1 MQNRF
6 AHFTPLA
13 FHSAAATAVAA
24 AVLVTALPAMAQPVP
39 APQVAARSW
48 MLTDVT
54 SGQVLGGANMDER
67 IEPASLTKLMTA
79 YLVFEAVRDGKLKY
93 DQMITPT
100 ETVRTVKNDES
111 RMFLEAGKP
120 ASVRELTQGLIIQ
133 SGNDAALVL
142 AEAVGGTETN
152 FVMLMNREAER
163 LGMKNTH
170 FMNAAGL
177 PDPNH
182 YSTARDLSIL
192 TAALIKNFP
201 QDYKFYSQKDFTY
214 NNIKQSNRNRLLW
227 LDPTVDG
234 GKTGHTKSAGYCL
247 VTSANR
253 PLPDVPGASRRL
265 LSVIVGTKSDAIR
278 TQESLKV
285 LNYGYQFFDTVRL
298 YQAKEALQTPDVYKG
313 QAKSVKLGVAEDKW
327 ITVPKGASARL
338 KPVLERKD
346 PLIAPI
352 AQGQQLGTVKVMDGS
367 TVVSE
372 FPVVA
377 LEAVPE
383 AGFIGR
389 TIDAVKLW
397 FKKK

>member
-1 MQNRF
+1 MQTR
-6 AHFTPLA
+6 TPSRALS
-13 FHSAAATAVAA
+13 SAAVTLVAA
-24 AVLVTALPAMAQPVP
+24 AVLAAAAPALAQPVP
-39 APQVAARSW
+39 APQVAARAW

-54 SGQVLGGANMDER
+54 SGQVLGGGNMDER

-79 YLVFEAVRDGKLKY
+79 YLAVAAVRDGKLKY
-93 DQMITPT
+93 DQMLTPT
-100 ETVRTVKNDES
+100 ETVRSVKTDES
-111 RMFLEAGKP
+111 RMFLQPGKP
-120 ASVRELTQGLIIQ
+120 VSVRNLLQGLIVQ

-163 LGMKNTH
+163 LGMKGTH

-182 YSTARDLSIL
+182 YTTARDLSIL
-192 TAALIKNFP
+192 TSALIRDFP
-201 QDYKFYSQKDFTY
+201 EDYKFYSQKEFTY
-214 NNIKQSNRNRLLW
+214 NNIKQPNRNRLLW
-227 LDPTVDG
+227 IDPTVDG
-234 GKTGHTKSAGYCL
+234 VKTGHTKSAGYCL
-247 VTSANR
+247 ITSAKR
-253 PLPDVPGASRRL
+253 PLPDVPNASRRL
-265 LSVIVGTKSDAIR
+265 LSVMIGTKSEQVR

-285 LNYGYQFFDTVRL
+285 LNYGYQFFDTLRL
-298 YQAKEALQTPDVYKG
+298 YEAKQTLQTPDVYKG
-313 QAKSVKLGVAEDKW
+313 QAKTVKLGVAEDKW
-327 ITVPKGASARL
+327 ITVPKGSGGRL

-352 AQGQQLGTVKVMDGS
+352 AQGQQLGTVKVMDGA
-367 TVVSE
+367 TVVQE

-389 TIDAVKLW
+389 TIDSIKLW

>member
-1 MQNRF
+1 MQTRF
-6 AHFTPLA
+6 AHFTPFA

-54 SGQVLGGANMDER
+54 SGQVLGGTNMDER

-100 ETVRTVKNDES
+100 ETVRSVKTDES

-120 ASVRELTQGLIIQ
+120 ASVREMTQGLIIQ

-170 FMNAAGL
+170 FANAAGL

-192 TAALIKNFP
+192 TAALIKDFP
-201 QDYKFYSQKDFTY
+201 AGLQV
-214 NNIKQSNRNRLLW
+214 LL
-227 LDPTVDG
+227 
-234 GKTGHTKSAGYCL
+234 
-247 VTSANR
+247 
-253 PLPDVPGASRRL
+253 
-265 LSVIVGTKSDAIR
+265 
-278 TQESLKV
+278 
-285 LNYGYQFFDTVRL
+285 
-298 YQAKEALQTPDVYKG
+298 
-313 QAKSVKLGVAEDKW
+313 AEG
-327 ITVPKGASARL
+327 IHL
-338 KPVLERKD
+338 
-346 PLIAPI
+346 
-352 AQGQQLGTVKVMDGS
+352 
-367 TVVSE
+367 
-372 FPVVA
+372 
-377 LEAVPE
+377 
-383 AGFIGR
+383 
-389 TIDAVKLW
+389 
-397 FKKK
+397 

>member
-1 MQNRF
+1 MQTRIPSR
-6 AHFTPLA
+6 ALS
-13 FHSAAATAVAA
+13 SAAVTLVAA
-24 AVLVTALPAMAQPVP
+24 AVLAAAAPALAQPVP
-39 APQVAARSW
+39 APQVAARAW

-54 SGQVLGGANMDER
+54 SGQVLGGGNVDER

-79 YLVFEAVRDGKLKY
+79 YLAVEAVRDGKLKY
-93 DQMITPT
+93 DQMLTPT
-100 ETVRTVKNDES
+100 ETVRSVKTDES
-111 RMFLEAGKP
+111 RMFLQPGKP
-120 ASVRELTQGLIIQ
+120 VSVRDLLQGLIVQ

-163 LGMKNTH
+163 LGMKGTH

-182 YSTARDLSIL
+182 YTTARDLSIL
-192 TAALIKNFP
+192 TAALIRDFP
-201 QDYKFYSQKDFTY
+201 EDYKFYSQKEFTY
-214 NNIKQSNRNRLLW
+214 NNIKQPNRNRLLW
-227 LDPTVDG
+227 IDPTVDG
-234 GKTGHTKSAGYCL
+234 VKTGHTKSAGYCL
-247 VTSANR
+247 ITSAKR
-253 PLPDVPGASRRL
+253 PLPDMPNASRRL
-265 LSVIVGTKSDAIR
+265 LSVMIGTKSEQVR

-285 LNYGYQFFDTVRL
+285 LNYGYQFFDTLRL
-298 YQAKEALQTPDVYKG
+298 YEAKQALQTPDVYKG
-313 QAKSVKLGVAEDKW
+313 QAKTVKLGVAEDKW
-327 ITVPKGASARL
+327 ITVPKGSGGRL
-338 KPVLERKD
+338 KPVLERKE

-352 AQGQQLGTVKVMDGS
+352 VQGQQLGTVKVMDGA
-367 TVVSE
+367 TVVQE

-389 TIDAVKLW
+389 TIDSIKLW

>member
-1 MQNRF
+1 MQTR
-6 AHFTPLA
+6 FTPFA
-13 FHSAAATAVAA
+13 FHSAAIAVVTTAVLATATQ
-24 AVLVTALPAMAQPVP
+24 AVAQPVP
-39 APQVAARSW
+39 APQVAARAW
-48 MLTDVT
+48 MLTNVT
-54 SGQVLGGANMDER
+54 SGQVLGGGNMDER

-79 YLVFEAVRDGKLKY
+79 YLVFETVRDGKLKY

-100 ETVRTVKNDES
+100 ESVRTVKTDES
-111 RMFLEAGKP
+111 RMFLQPGRP
-120 ASVRELTQGLIIQ
+120 ASVREMAQGLIVQ

-182 YSTARDLSIL
+182 YTTARDLSIL
-192 TAALIKNFP
+192 TAALIKDFP
-201 QDYKFYSQKDFTY
+201 QDYKFYSQKEFTY
-214 NNIKQSNRNRLLW
+214 NNIKQPNRNRLLW

-253 PLPDVPGASRRL
+253 PLPDVPGANRRL
-265 LSVIVGTKSDAIR
+265 LSVIIGTKSDQVR

-285 LNYGYQFFDTVRL
+285 LNYGYQFFDTLRL
-298 YQAKEALQTPDVYKG
+298 YDAQQVLQTPDVYKG
-313 QAKSVKLGVAEDKW
+313 QAKTVKLGVVDAKW
-327 ITVPKGASARL
+327 ITVPKGMGGRL
-338 KPVLERKD
+338 KPVLERRD
-346 PLIAPI
+346 PLLAPI
-352 AQGQQLGTVKVMDGS
+352 TQGQPLGTVKVMDGA
-367 TVVSE
+367 TVVQE

-389 TIDAVKLW
+389 TIDSVKLW

>member
-1 MQNRF
+1 MQTRF
-6 AHFTPLA
+6 AHFTPFA

-100 ETVRTVKNDES
+100 ETVRTVKTDES

-120 ASVRELTQGLIIQ
+120 ASVREMTQGLIIQ

-170 FMNAAGL
+170 FANAAGL

-192 TAALIKNFP
+192 TAALIKDFP
-201 QDYKFYSQKDFTY
+201 QDYKFYSQKEFTY

-253 PLPDVPGASRRL
+253 PLPDVPGANRRL
-265 LSVIVGTKSDAIR
+265 LSVIIR

-298 YQAKEALQTPDVYKG
+298 YKAKEALQTPDVYKG

-327 ITVPKGASARL
+327 ITVPKGAGARL

-383 AGFIGR
+383 AGFVGR

>member
-1 MQNRF
+1 
-6 AHFTPLA
+6 
-13 FHSAAATAVAA
+13 
-24 AVLVTALPAMAQPVP
+24 
-39 APQVAARSW
+39 

-79 YLVFEAVRDGKLKY
+79 YLVFEAVRGGKLKY

-100 ETVRTVKNDES
+100 ETVRTVKTDES

-120 ASVRELTQGLIIQ
+120 VSLRELTQGLIIQ

-192 TAALIKNFP
+192 TAALIKDFP

-327 ITVPKGASARL
+327 ITVPKGAGARL

>member
-6 AHFTPLA
+6 AHFTPSAL
-13 FHSAAATAVAA
+13 HSVAAAAVAA
-24 AVLVTALPAMAQPVP
+24 AVLVTALPAAAQPVP

-100 ETVRTVKNDES
+100 ETVRTVKTDES
-111 RMFLEAGKP
+111 RMFLQAGKP

-192 TAALIKNFP
+192 TSALIKDFP

-214 NNIKQSNRNRLLW
+214 NNIKQPNRNRLLW

-253 PLPDVPGASRRL
+253 PLAEVPGASRRL
-265 LSVIVGTKSDAIR
+265 LSVIIGTKSDQVR

-298 YQAKEALQTPDVYKG
+298 YQAKEALQTLDVYKG
-313 QAKSVKLGVAEDKW
+313 QAKTVKLGVAEDKW
-327 ITVPKGASARL
+327 ITVPKGAGARL
-338 KPVLERKD
+338 KPLLEHKD
-346 PLIAPI
+346 PLLAPI
-352 AQGQQLGTVKVMDGS
+352 TQGQQLGTVKVMDGS

>member
-1 MQNRF
+1 MQTR
-6 AHFTPLA
+6 FTPFA
-13 FHSAAATAVAA
+13 FHSAAIAVVTTAVLATATQ
-24 AVLVTALPAMAQPVP
+24 AVAQPVP
-39 APQVAARSW
+39 APQVAARAW

-54 SGQVLGGANMDER
+54 SGQVLGGGNMDER

-100 ETVRTVKNDES
+100 ETVRSVKTDES

-120 ASVRELTQGLIIQ
+120 ASVREMTQGLIIQ

-170 FMNAAGL
+170 FANAAGL

-192 TAALIKNFP
+192 TAALIKDFP
-201 QDYKFYSQKDFTY
+201 QDYKFYSQKEFTY

-253 PLPDVPGASRRL
+253 PLPDVPGANRRL
-265 LSVIVGTKSDAIR
+265 LSVIIGTKSDQVR

-285 LNYGYQFFDTVRL
+285 LNYGYQFFDTLRL
-298 YQAKEALQTPDVYKG
+298 YDAQQVLQTPDVYKG
-313 QAKSVKLGVAEDKW
+313 QAKTVKLGVVDAKW
-327 ITVPKGASARL
+327 ITVPKGMGGRL
-338 KPVLERKD
+338 KPVLERRD
-346 PLIAPI
+346 PLLAPI
-352 AQGQQLGTVKVMDGS
+352 TQGQPLGTVKVMDGA
-367 TVVSE
+367 TVVQE

-389 TIDAVKLW
+389 TIDSVKLW

>member
-1 MQNRF
+1 MQTRF
-6 AHFTPLA
+6 AHFTPSA

-24 AVLVTALPAMAQPVP
+24 AVLATALPAAAQPVP

-54 SGQVLGGANMDER
+54 SGQVLGGTNMDER

-93 DQMITPT
+93 DQTITPT
-100 ETVRTVKNDES
+100 ETVRTVKTDES
-111 RMFLEAGKP
+111 RMFLQPGKP
-120 ASVRELTQGLIIQ
+120 VSVRELTQGLIIQ

-170 FMNAAGL
+170 FANAAGL

-192 TAALIKNFP
+192 TSALIKNFP
-201 QDYKFYSQKDFTY
+201 QDYKFYSQKEFTY
-214 NNIKQSNRNRLLW
+214 NNIKQPNRNRLLW

-253 PLPDVPGASRRL
+253 PLPDVPGANRRL
-265 LSVIVGTKSDAIR
+265 LSVIIGTKSDQVR

-313 QAKSVKLGVAEDKW
+313 QAKSVKLGVLEDKW
-327 ITVPKGASARL
+327 ITVPKGAGARL

-346 PLIAPI
+346 PLLAPI
-352 AQGQQLGTVKVMDGS
+352 AQGQQLGTVKVMDGA

-377 LEAVPE
+377 LEGVPE

>member
-1 MQNRF
+1 MQTRF
-6 AHFTPLA
+6 SFQALP
-13 FHSAAATAVAA
+13 SAAVTTLVAA
-24 AVLVTALPAMAQPVP
+24 AALATAAPALAQPVP
-39 APQVAARSW
+39 APQVTARAW

-54 SGQVLGGANMDER
+54 SGQVLGGGNMDER
-67 IEPASLTKLMTA
+67 VEPASLTKLMTA
-79 YLVFEAVRDGKLKY
+79 YIAFEAVRDGKLKY
-93 DQMITPT
+93 DQLITPT
-100 ETVRTVKNDES
+100 ESVRTVKTDES
-111 RMFLEAGKP
+111 RMFLQAGKP
-120 ASVRELTQGLIIQ
+120 VSVRELLQGLIVQ

-182 YSTARDLSIL
+182 YTTARDLSIL
-192 TAALIKNFP
+192 TATLIKNFP
-201 QDYKFYSQKDFTY
+201 QDYKFYSQKEFTY
-214 NNIKQSNRNRLLW
+214 NNIKQPNRNRLLW

-265 LSVIVGTKSDAIR
+265 LSVIVGTKSDQIR

-285 LNYGYQFFDTVRL
+285 LNYGYQFFDTLRL
-298 YQAKEALQTPDVYKG
+298 YDAQQVLQTPDVYKG
-313 QAKSVKLGVAEDKW
+313 QAKNVKIGVMDAKW
-327 ITVPKGASARL
+327 ITVPKGMGGRL
-338 KPVLERKD
+338 KPVLERRD

-352 AQGQQLGTVKVMDGS
+352 AQGQPLGTVKVMDGA
-367 TVVSE
+367 TVVQE

-389 TIDAVKLW
+389 TIDSIKLW

>member
-1 MQNRF
+1 MQTRF
-6 AHFTPLA
+6 AHFTPFA

-54 SGQVLGGANMDER
+54 SGQVLGGTNMDER

-100 ETVRTVKNDES
+100 ETVRSVKTDES

-120 ASVRELTQGLIIQ
+120 ASVREMTQGLIIQ

-170 FMNAAGL
+170 FANAAGL

-192 TAALIKNFP
+192 TAALIKDFP

-253 PLPDVPGASRRL
+253 PLPDVPGANRRL
-265 LSVIVGTKSDAIR
+265 LSVIIGTKSDAIR

-298 YQAKEALQTPDVYKG
+298 YQAQTALQTPDVYKG
-313 QAKSVKLGVAEDKW
+313 QAKSVKLGVLQDKW
-327 ITVPKGASARL
+327 ITVPKGAGARL

-383 AGFIGR
+383 AGFVGR

>member
-1 MQNRF
+1 MQTRF
-6 AHFTPLA
+6 TASAL
-13 FHSAAATAVAA
+13 HSAAVTAVAA
-24 AVLVTALPAMAQPVP
+24 AVLVTALPAAAQPVP

-100 ETVRTVKNDES
+100 ETVRTVKTDES
-111 RMFLEAGKP
+111 RMFLQPGKP
-120 ASVRELTQGLIIQ
+120 VSVRDLTQGLIVQ

-170 FMNAAGL
+170 FANAAGL

-192 TAALIKNFP
+192 TAALIKDFP
-201 QDYKFYSQKDFTY
+201 QDYKFYSQREFTY
-214 NNIKQSNRNRLLW
+214 NNIKQPNRNRLLW

-265 LSVIVGTKSDAIR
+265 LSVIIGTKSDAVR

-298 YQAKEALQTPDVYKG
+298 YPAKEALQTPDVYKG
-313 QAKSVKLGVAEDKW
+313 QAKSVKLGVLEDKW
-327 ITVPKGASARL
+327 ITVPKGAGNRL

-352 AQGQQLGTVKVMDGS
+352 AQGQQLGTVKVMDGQA
-367 TVVSE
+367 VVSE

-377 LEAVPE
+377 LEGVPE